1 MPLLKN
7 NISNKLNITN
17 TDKNVFTMVYK
28 KNKIIKQK
36 IPKTFNIFCQ
46 IDKYQIYE
54 VIDIIFKECCNLD
67 VYGYTKLYDEYWGKK
82 NDTYFKLNVV
92 KYDVNISTISIIPI
106 FYNEKQ
112 IKNIYN
118 QILESI
124 NIYENTFH

>member
-1 MPLLKN
+1 MSLSN
-7 NISNKLNITN
+7 NTVSNKLNITY

-36 IPKTFNIFCQ
+36 IPKTFNILCE
-46 IDKYQIYE
+46 IDKYKIYE

-67 VYGYTKLYDEYWGKK
+67 VYGYNKLYDEYWGKK
-82 NDTYFKLNVV
+82 NDTYFKLNVI

-106 FYNEKQ
+106 FYSEKQ
-112 IKNIYN
+112 IKNIYK

-124 NIYENTFH
+124 NIYENTFY

>member
-1 MPLLKN
+1 MSLLKN